1 MKFRTFSDGKTT
13 NTKEPLPSLRTILLA
28 SCFTI
33 FAAIVGPA
41 SEPAEWSL
49 SYDAG
54 YRDDN
59 GAYAGGS
66 EIMHI
71 ESHRGKLYA
80 ANGYWMDARWVI
92 PPNAQKQSAQVLR
105 LDKLGGTWQ
114 VDLELG
120 ATNGYDL
127 RYMKGNILKSVTFTY
142 GADGKSLAEP
152 VNLLVMAAGASYERG
167 GAVSAWVRNDVDGT
181 WNHTIVRHGSNNGGI
196 RWVPRDMEVYRDK
209 VTGVERLILLLGNPG
224 VVSGVYDPALPGKI
238 RWQSVLE
245 YPFPEVGSVA
255 TRPLGIVQANES
267 LLFSVDDAILRRN
280 DGPRPSYT
288 QILRLADDVD
298 TDVGGIRG
306 LTAIKNPKGP
316 GDSVLFLWAPGGRST
331 SQVKRLDPNGKGGYT
346 MHDET
351 SMMDLMKNHLDADV
365 TYTLGAH
372 NMMYPIRH
380 PESGELVHLIGFQGN
395 LAGNHHLQW
404 SGSRLYGGALY
415 AVRKADQSYSVH
427 EVNNAYS
434 PGKTVLVSPRAFCL
448 SPFGDNQLFIGGHD
462 ASNRISDDMAWICKA
477 PVSVTLGLQQGLD
490 AKEKR
495 RELVVEARLQE
506 GPVYELRIYKANQ
519 DRFEHL
525 ITRFRE
531 YTDRIFARHNMEA
544 LGYWAPTDGTTRQ
557 KRRVVYVLKHPSRYA
572 AYANWTHFTN
582 DREWQKVL
590 DMPKF
595 RGLLAEKPTSIF
607 MTETEY
613 SNSFVT
619 SNDKADSVFELRI
632 CTSNEGKLDNLN
644 ARFAD
649 DIITLFEKH
658 KMDNLGI
665 WTPFDLPERENTL
678 IYMLRHESREQADA
692 NWKSLLNDATWKSV
706 TRDFQGNGGLLE
718 RPPERI
724 FLKPLDIS
732 GNAFPTK

>member
-1 MKFRTFSDGKTT
+1 MNFPTLGDRQAVTA
-13 NTKEPLPSLRTILLA
+13 KEPQPPLLTLLL
-28 SCFTI
+28 SSFLVI
-33 FAAIVGPA
+33 FAVSVVPA
-41 SEPAEWSL
+41 SEPAQWSL

-71 ESHRGKLYA
+71 VSHQGKLYA
-80 ANGYWMDARWVI
+80 ANGYWMDAHWVI
-92 PPNAQKQSAQVLR
+92 PPDAKKQSAQVLR
-105 LDKLGGTWQ
+105 LDKSDGTWQ
-114 VDLELG
+114 VDLEMG

-127 RYMKGNILKSVTFTY
+127 RYMKGNILKSVTFSY
-142 GADGKSLAEP
+142 GADGKSLAKP
-152 VNLLVMAAGASYERG
+152 VNLLVMAAGATFERG
-167 GAVSAWVRNDVDGT
+167 GAVSAWVRNDADGK
-181 WNHTIVRHGSNNGGI
+181 WNHTIVRHGANAGGI

-224 VVSGVYDPALPGKI
+224 VVSGVYDPTLPGKI
-238 RWQSVLE
+238 RWEPVLE

-255 TRPLGIVQANES
+255 TRPLGIVQANDS
-267 LLFSVDDAILRRN
+267 LLFSVDDAILRRH
-280 DGPRPSYT
+280 DGPHPRYT
-288 QILRLADDVD
+288 EILRLADDVD
-298 TDVGGIRG
+298 TDVGGVRG
-306 LTAIKNPKGP
+306 LTAIKNPNGP
-316 GDSVLFLWAPGGRST
+316 GDSILFLWAPGGRST
-331 SQVKRLDPNGKGGYT
+331 SQVKRLDPDGKGGYT

-351 SMMDLMKNHLDADV
+351 SMMDLMKNHLDVDV

-395 LAGNHHLQW
+395 LAGRNGMQW
-404 SGSRLYGGALY
+404 PGSRLYGGALY
-415 AVRKADQSYSVH
+415 AVRKADQTYSVH
-427 EVNNAYS
+427 EVNNAYAT
-434 PGKTVLVSPRAFCL
+434 GKTALVSPRAFCL

-477 PVSVTLGLQQGLD
+477 PVSVTLGLQLGLD

-495 RELVVEARLQE
+495 RELVVEDRLQE

-531 YTDRIFARHNMEA
+531 YTDRIFVRHNMEA

-557 KRRVVYVLKHPSRYA
+557 KRRIVYVLKHPSRYD

-590 DMPKF
+590 DMPTF

-613 SNSFVT
+613 SDSFVT
-619 SNDKADSVFELRI
+619 SNDKADSVFELRFYT
-632 CTSNEGKLDNLN
+632 CNEGKLDALN
-644 ARFAD
+644 ARFRDSA
-649 DIITLFEKH
+649 ISLFEKH
-658 KMDNLGI
+658 KVADVGY
-665 WTPFDLPERENTL
+665 WTPFDPPENQNTL
-678 IYMLRHESREQADA
+678 IYMLRHESREQAAA
-692 NWKSLLNDATWKSV
+692 NWKALLNDPKWKPV
-706 TRDFQGNGGLLE
+706 ARDFQENGGLLE
-718 RPPERI
+718 RSPERI
-724 FLKPLDIS
+724 FLSPLDIS
-732 GNAFPTK
+732 ANAFPSK